1 MKKTILMLL
10 VAITMGVS
18 AVAQKFEVIWE
29 TVFDNYF
36 EYYEEWPDDMGYG
49 PPGIYYLRK
58 INEKMYAFSMSSSS
72 WFEVKMP
79 YEIKKNYGNGYIRG
93 FNNNKS
99 SYFLR
104 NGEIRIYLEDFEYE
118 KYDYLLKIEKGI
130 YLKDYETIYYTEDMV
145 FFQTNE
151 DKLISWKL
159 LGEGKSEYYNEK
171 KTEELLEEGLA
182 EKVGLIKDE
191 YSSTFYFGEFDATNP
206 DVPNVKNIW
215 KRVYFKTPGY
225 ENYKDL
231 RSFFYIGTDKAG
243 LGYYWRYKYN
253 GIKVAIQDPENPIEV
268 VIGVLDPWTKE
279 VNVIE
284 LPAGDWD
291 PSRNADGLIARCS
304 QCIDEEGNVYFTD
317 CSKEK
322 GVYQIKKLT
331 NTWSKELG
339 YSERKIGRMTA
350 NRIPLYEK
358 KDTSSENN
366 GYNYEHEY
374 LWVLESGEKW
384 SKVRKVDG
392 REGYVE
398 TRYIRFN

>member
-1 MKKTILMLL
+1 MKKKILVLMALIMS
-10 VAITMGVS
+10 VGMY
-18 AVAQKFEVIWE
+18 AQKFEVIWE

-72 WFEVKMP
+72 WFEVKVP

-118 KYDYLLKIEKGI
+118 KYDYLLKIEEGI

-145 FFQTNE
+145 FFQTNN
-151 DKLISWKL
+151 DKLVSWKL
-159 LGEGKSEYYNEK
+159 LGEGKSEYYNAE

-182 EKVGLIKDE
+182 EKVGLTTNKKRT
-191 YSSTFYFGEFDATNP
+191 TFYFGEFNATSGYG
-206 DVPNVKNIW
+206 PNYTNI
-215 KRVYFKTPGY
+215 RNSLTFKTSGY
-225 ENYKDL
+225 EERTTLQYWGT
-231 RSFFYIGTDKAG
+231 YIGTDKQG
-243 LGYYWRYKYN
+243 LSYYYESNLTDSGYN
-253 GIKVAIQDPENPIEV
+253 GKDLLELNIA
-268 VIGVLDPWTKE
+268 VLDPWKKE

-291 PSRNADGLIARCS
+291 PERRAGGLIARCS

-350 NRIPLYEK
+350 NRIPLYKAK
-358 KDTSSENN
+358 KINSENN

-374 LWVLESGEKW
+374 LWVLESGKKW

-398 TRYIRFN
+398 TKYIRFN

>member
-1 MKKTILMLL
+1 M
-10 VAITMGVS
+10 
-18 AVAQKFEVIWE
+18 
-29 TVFDNYF
+29 
-36 EYYEEWPDDMGYG
+36 
-49 PPGIYYLRK
+49 
-58 INEKMYAFSMSSSS
+58 
-72 WFEVKMP
+72 
-79 YEIKKNYGNGYIRG
+79 
-93 FNNNKS
+93 
-99 SYFLR
+99 
-104 NGEIRIYLEDFEYE
+104 
-118 KYDYLLKIEKGI
+118 
-130 YLKDYETIYYTEDMV
+130 TEGMV
-145 FFQTNE
+145 FAQTTE
-151 DKLISWKL
+151 RTLISWKL
-159 LGEGKSEYYNEK
+159 LGNGKSEYYNAKQTQEM
-171 KTEELLEEGLA
+171 LDSGLA
-182 EKVGLIKDE
+182 EKVGLTTNKKRTI
-191 YSSTFYFGEFDATNP
+191 FYFGEFNATSGYG
-206 DVPNVKNIW
+206 PNYTNI
-215 KRVYFKTPGY
+215 RNSLTFKTSGY
-225 ENYKDL
+225 EDRTTLQYWGT
-231 RSFFYIGTDKAG
+231 YIGTDKQG
-243 LGYYWRYKYN
+243 LSYYYESNLTDSGYN
-253 GIKVAIQDPENPIEV
+253 GKDLLELNIA
-268 VIGVLDPWTKE
+268 VLDPWEKE

-291 PSRNADGLIARCS
+291 PERRAGGLIARCS

-339 YSERKIGRMTA
+339 YSERKIGRMSA

>member
-18 AVAQKFEVIWE
+18 VVAQKFEVIWE

-58 INEKMYAFSMSSSS
+58 INDKMYAFSMSSSS
-72 WFEVKMP
+72 WFEVKVP

-118 KYDYLLKIEKGI
+118 KYDYLLKIEEGI

-145 FFQTNE
+145 FFQTNN

-159 LGEGKSEYYNEK
+159 LGEGKSEYYNAE

-182 EKVGLIKDE
+182 EKVGL
-191 YSSTFYFGEFDATNP
+191 TTNARRTNFFFGEFNATSGSG
-206 DVPNVKNIW
+206 PNYSKI
-215 KRVYFKTPGY
+215 KEELTIKTPGY
-225 ENYKDL
+225 DEYEGVL
-231 RSFFYIGTDKAG
+231 GFHYIGTDKTG
-243 LGYYWRYKYN
+243 LSYYWGYKYN
-253 GIKVAIQDPENPIEV
+253 GVTVAIRDPYNPIEV
-268 VIGVLDPWTKE
+268 LIAVLDPWEKE
-279 VNVIE
+279 VNIIE

-291 PSRNADGLIARCS
+291 PERRAGGLIARCS

-358 KDTSSENN
+358 KDTRSENN

-374 LWVLESGEKW
+374 LWVLESGKKW